1 MLCLEIGFEA
11 LHAYCAT
18 HYGCSANYR
27 RTRSGEPSSRCD
39 RNNGDRPFFPTVRI
53 VEIQPMWLLEG
64 ILMTIG

>member
-18 HYGCSANYR
+18 HYGSANYR
-27 RTRSGEPSSRCD
+27 RTRYGEPGSRCD
-39 RNNGDRPFFPTVRI
+39 RNNGDRPFFATVRI